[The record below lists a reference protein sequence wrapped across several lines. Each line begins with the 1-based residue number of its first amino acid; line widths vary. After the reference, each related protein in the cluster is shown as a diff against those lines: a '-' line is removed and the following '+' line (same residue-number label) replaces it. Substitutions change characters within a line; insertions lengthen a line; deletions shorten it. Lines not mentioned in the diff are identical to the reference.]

1 MGLLGASGYIGVQ
14 ASSGAR
20 SYLLPDDPQV
30 PRAEPNV
37 ATLPRVLLTGAGW
50 FGGSARA
57 VVGGYFAHH
66 DMPQRRADEWWI
78 AGLPDGG
85 TVEVA
90 FDDLDRIAS
99 IDINRRTPIGV

>member
-1 MGLLGASGYIGVQ
+1 
-14 ASSGAR
+14 
-20 SYLLPDDPQV
+20 
-30 PRAEPNV
+30 
-37 ATLPRVLLTGAGW
+37 
-50 FGGSARA
+50 